1 MAISCIL
8 RQIPC
13 LSVAV
18 KLGIESV
25 IFRLKHFITLEL
37 LILFNLGLVHM
48 KVEDPRYVGGS
59 WVPEVKEIL
68 CSRTCSILN
77 PEVLG

>member
-13 LSVAV
+13 LSAAV

-48 KVEDPRYVGGS
+48 KVEDPR
-59 WVPEVKEIL
+59 
-68 CSRTCSILN
+68 
-77 PEVLG
+77 